1 MKNTVHAMKD
11 TLEGIGSGL
20 KGIEEQ
26 ISEMEDRV
34 VEITA
39 IKKKKEW
46 KEMRTVRE
54 ISGTTSNILIF
65 TLQWSHKE

>member
-20 KGIEEQ
+20 KGTEEQ

-39 IKKKKEW
+39 IKKKKE
-46 KEMRTVRE
+46 
-54 ISGTTSNILIF
+54 
-65 TLQWSHKE
+65 